1 MMTDLKKEKT
11 IISWVSA
18 IILIA
23 VGGLLGM
30 RTYKLPLGVWTAEL
44 PHVYGHINLLVSVLL
59 VVAVMLVKKGKI
71 QTHKKVMSLNMILG
85 ATFLLMY
92 VVYHVSNPNKP
103 YTGAY
108 QWLYMPI
115 LLSHIVLAAAV
126 LPIVLRAYLYG
137 SKGFVTEH
145 RKLVRFA
152 FPIWFYV
159 SLSGYIV
166 YMMLHYPA

>member
-1 MMTDLKKEKT
+1 MTDLKKEKKVIT
-11 IISWVSA
+11 GLSA
-18 IILIA
+18 VILIV

-30 RTYKLPLGVWTAEL
+30 RTYKLPLGEWTASL
-44 PHVYGHINLLVSVLL
+44 PHIYGHINLLVSVLL
-59 VVAVMLVKKGKI
+59 LVAVILVRKGKI
-71 QTHKKVMSLNMILG
+71 QAHRKVMTLNMILG

-92 VVYHVSNPNKP
+92 VIYHVSNPNKP

-108 QWLYMPI
+108 QWLYMPV
-115 LLSHIVLAAAV
+115 LLSHIILAAAV

-137 SKGFVTEH
+137 SKGFVAEH